1 MDDAAWHICP
11 IRHVRTLR
19 QGRQAP
25 HRRQA
30 SNFSSLFPLSA
41 TRCHSSR
48 RVDARGFHP
57 PIGALAETSPR
68 SWVSWRHDPSIHH
81 ESVSVDSGL
90 PFVAFLIGLA
100 APVLPYIAPQIGSSW
115 QRHSSHSQAD
125 KPFLNTLSALQWHEW
140 LEWIPSPARVDWR
153 ALGTS
158 ILWSSTAFDPVPT
171 GCSPDLAIPPAGL
184 SIADKAAQ
192 KNQFTLAT
200 NKPRWGGRTAT
211 AALLA
216 KLSTAAAAL
225 PLHIQTYLHISCGR
239 PGQQPSLLRRSS
251 LRHLAGCYTA
261 TSDLRP
267 SILPRRDPMR
277 GRSLLSPSL
286 SAVQASVCLL

>member
-115 QRHSSHSQAD
+115 QQLAAAFVPLPSRQALSQHVIC
-125 KPFLNTLSALQWHEW
+125 PTV
-140 LEWIPSPARVDWR
+140 ARVAR
-153 ALGTS
+153 M
-158 ILWSSTAFDPVPT
+158 DP
-171 GCSPDLAIPPAGL
+171 LACP
-184 SIADKAAQ
+184 
-192 KNQFTLAT
+192 
-200 NKPRWGGRTAT
+200 
-211 AALLA
+211 
-216 KLSTAAAAL
+216 
-225 PLHIQTYLHISCGR
+225 C
-239 PGQQPSLLRRSS
+239 
-251 LRHLAGCYTA
+251 
-261 TSDLRP
+261 
-267 SILPRRDPMR
+267 
-277 GRSLLSPSL
+277 
-286 SAVQASVCLL
+286 